1 MYYCEDHRSRNKF
14 KEDHLVLPMATP
26 LPHHHFHNAL
36 GVGKSEYH
44 PEGVV
49 GVVVWQGR
57 GHWKDKMIFFE
68 LGLGTITHQM
78 ISSCK

>member
-1 MYYCEDHRSRNKF
+1 M
-14 KEDHLVLPMATP
+14 LVPRFT
-26 LPHHHFHNAL
+26 
-36 GVGKSEYH
+36 H

-78 ISSCK
+78 ISSYKSVSYTHLTLPTKRIV